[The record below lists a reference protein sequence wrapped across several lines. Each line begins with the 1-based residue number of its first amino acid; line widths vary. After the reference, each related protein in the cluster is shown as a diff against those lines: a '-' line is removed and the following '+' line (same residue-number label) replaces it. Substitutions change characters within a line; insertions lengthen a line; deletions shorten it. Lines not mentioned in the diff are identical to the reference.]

1 MNELKDIVLS
11 PDPRLSQECA
21 PIEEIDD
28 EVRALAK
35 RMLKVMYAA
44 DGCGLAGPQIGEMR
58 QIVVIDV
65 DYAGKNT
72 KKNPYVL
79 INPKIVTADGPEVEG
94 SEGCLSF
101 PGVSVRVKRPS
112 HVVVHARNLD
122 GDLMQYEASD
132 NLMAVCLQ
140 HEIDHVHGVTM
151 FDHLAPI
158 ARAEAEREYKAAL
171 EAGAKPGDTE
181 SLPASRRTRAPRPAS
196 RRARA
201 PRRRAGCA
209 SSSWGRRTLPCRR
222 SSGWRR
228 LAT

>member
-1 MNELKDIVLS
+1 MKELEYIVLS

-21 PIEEIDD
+21 PIEKIDD

-65 DYAGKNT
+65 DWAGRGS

-79 INPKIVTADGPEVEG
+79 INPEVVVADGPEVEG

-101 PGVSVRVKRPS
+101 PGVSVRVSRPS
-112 HVVVHARNLD
+112 HVIVRARNLD

-140 HEIDHVHGVTM
+140 HEIDHVRGVTM
-151 FDHLAPI
+151 FDHLAPM
-158 ARAEAEREYKAAL
+158 ARAEAEREYEAAL
-171 EAGAKPGDTE
+171 AAGARPGETE
-181 SLPASRRTRAPRPAS
+181 V
-196 RRARA
+196 
-201 PRRRAGCA
+201 
-209 SSSWGRRTLPCRR
+209 
-222 SSGWRR
+222 
-228 LAT
+228 

>member
-1 MNELKDIVLS
+1 MKELEEIVLS

-44 DGCGLAGPQIGEMR
+44 DGCGLAGPQVGEMR

-65 DYAGKNT
+65 DWAGKGS

-79 INPKIVTADGPEVEG
+79 INPRVVTADGPEIEG

-112 HVVVHARNLD
+112 HVVVQAKNLD

-151 FDHLAPI
+151 FDHLAPL
-158 ARAEAEREYKAAL
+158 ARAAAERDYEEAL
-171 EAGAKPGDTE
+171 AAGARPGDTE
-181 SLPASRRTRAPRPAS
+181 V
-196 RRARA
+196 
-201 PRRRAGCA
+201 
-209 SSSWGRRTLPCRR
+209 
-222 SSGWRR
+222 
-228 LAT
+228 